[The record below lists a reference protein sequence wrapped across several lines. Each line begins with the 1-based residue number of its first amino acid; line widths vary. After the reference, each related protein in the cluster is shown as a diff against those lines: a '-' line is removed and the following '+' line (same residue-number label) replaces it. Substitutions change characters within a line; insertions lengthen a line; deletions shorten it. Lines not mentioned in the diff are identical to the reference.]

1 MTINSASVVYYSASG
16 TTKKVAEWI
25 ASELSKRGIR
35 ASLFALP
42 GLLDSVP
49 AALQSSDLII
59 LGTPTYSFHTPPI
72 VKRCMKS
79 GILPGGK
86 PYGIFAT
93 YGMVTIGSNLSWL
106 SSMIRKR
113 GGRIVAAM
121 KIESEHAM
129 MFKSDHPLAKGK
141 PAESDKRHIN
151 KFVSLC
157 IDKALSRDRGLN
169 TIPGIMKYFA
179 FLAPPGIAR
188 KMMPRISLDTE
199 RCTMCL
205 KCVDSCPV
213 GNISVTDGLIRHGG
227 NCLLCY
233 NCVKSCPESAVN
245 AKLEN
250 MDGFLR
256 LLSNLPDRDNAVY

>member
-1 MTINSASVVYYSASG
+1 MNINSASVVYYSASG
-16 TTKKVAEWI
+16 TTRKVAEWI

-42 GLLDSVP
+42 ALFDSVP
-49 AALQSSDLII
+49 AALESSDLVI

-72 VKRCMKS
+72 VKKCIKS
-79 GILPGGK
+79 GILPAGK

-106 SSMIRKR
+106 ASMIRKK

-129 MFKSDHPLAKGK
+129 MFKSGRPLAMGK
-141 PAESDKRHIN
+141 PLESDKRHIAN
-151 KFVSLC
+151 FVSLC
-157 IDKALSRDRGLN
+157 IEKASSGDRGLKR
-169 TIPGIMKYFA
+169 IPGIMKYLA

-188 KMMPRISLDTE
+188 KMMPRISLNTDT
-199 RCTMCL
+199 CTLCL
-205 KCVDSCPV
+205 KCVNSCPV
-213 GNISVTDGLIRHGG
+213 GNISLADGLIRHGV

-233 NCVKSCPESAVN
+233 NCIRSCPEGAVD

-256 LLSNLPDRDNAVY
+256 LLSKIPDRDSAVY